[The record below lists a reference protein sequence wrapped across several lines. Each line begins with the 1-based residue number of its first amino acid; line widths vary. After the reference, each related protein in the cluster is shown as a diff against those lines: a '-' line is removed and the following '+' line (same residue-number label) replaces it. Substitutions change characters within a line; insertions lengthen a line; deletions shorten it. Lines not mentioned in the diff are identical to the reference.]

1 MRNRRW
7 TVFSIKEPIS
17 KLVRKS
23 SDKFRIFPWG
33 YHTTIVLCLAAT
45 FNVWACTCVSS
56 WWGCNLPL
64 SRGRTPSSKP
74 TAPAGPGCWPAR
86 EPSGTASIV
95 HRRLQ
100 LESKIDT
107 PNSWNKKDRLT
118 FRQQDGLIV
127 SGSTYLLREMK
138 AAYSI
143 LWVEPGVVTLL
154 GVSSTK
160 IMWGLDRALFSFS
173 WTSFS
178 LKLICWSVFLRC
190 LYQPITLSFQRGDKI
205 KPLISAGNRK
215 SSDSHENQFLP
226 AYCLPGF
233 SSRHPSSR
241 LLHCYGSCKTSKAW
255 TFCEWTVS
263 LAKSNGPN

>member
-1 MRNRRW
+1 MLDLNSFFRLFHRLIPFTETKRPINFVLNLVYFQLQKTTYSICNRRW
-7 TVFSIKEPIS
+7 TVFSIKESIS
-17 KLVRKS
+17 KLERKS

-33 YHTTIVLCLAAT
+33 YHTTIVPCLAAT
-45 FNVWACTCVSS
+45 FNVRGWTCVSS

-74 TAPAGPGCWPAR
+74 TAPASPGCWPAQ
-86 EPSGTASIV
+86 EPSGTASTV

-107 PNSWNKKDRLT
+107 PNSWYRKDRLT
-118 FRQQDGLIV
+118 FRQQDGWIV

-190 LYQPITLSFQRGDKI
+190 LYQPITLSFQRGK
-205 KPLISAGNRK
+205 KNKNP
-215 SSDSHENQFLP
+215 HQCWQP
-226 AYCLPGF
+226 
-233 SSRHPSSR
+233 
-241 LLHCYGSCKTSKAW
+241 
-255 TFCEWTVS
+255 
-263 LAKSNGPN
+263 